1 MSDLL
6 HQERVARAA
15 LCRLAEPGDPR
26 LAGLVAELGAVR
38 VHSHLAAER
47 DLAGVLSDVA
57 ARLSSLDPETDLEQA
72 AGRGLRFVIPGD
84 PEWPQ
89 SLADLDHA
97 PVIQGRGGQPLGL
110 WVRGPLNLAELRCPV
125 SIVGSRSATTYGV
138 QAATDIAAEIAS
150 SGTAVI
156 SGAAFGI
163 DQAAHRGALGARGCT
178 VAVLACGADRSYPA
192 AHQSL
197 IQHIAEVG
205 AVVSEVAPGCAP
217 TKLRFLAR
225 NRLIAALAR
234 GTVVVEAALRSG
246 ALNTA
251 NWSNGLNRALMG
263 VPGPITSAPSQGV
276 HELLRSGATTLVTN
290 GADVLEVVGASGD
303 HAQSFPRGE
312 ERASD
317 RLTLRQRQVLDAVP
331 VAHGVAADSIARTAG
346 IGLVEVRSV
355 LAKLTSV
362 GLAEFTESGWRL
374 TSEAPAP

>member
-1 MSDLL
+1 VSDLQ

-38 VHSHLAAER
+38 VHAHLAAER

-57 ARLSSLDPETDLEQA
+57 ARLVSLDPEADLARA
-72 AGRGLRFVIPGD
+72 ATAGLRFVIPGD
-84 PEWPQ
+84 PEWPTG
-89 SLADLDHA
+89 LDDLGRA
-97 PVIQGRGGQPLGL
+97 PVIQGRGGPPLGL
-110 WVRGPLNLAELRCPV
+110 WVRGPLNLAEIRCPV

-138 QAATDIAAEIAS
+138 QAAGDIAAEIAS
-150 SGTAVI
+150 AGAAVI

-192 AHQSL
+192 AHQAL
-197 IQHIAEVG
+197 IRHIGEIG
-205 AVVSEVAPGCAP
+205 AVVSEAAPGCAP

-251 NWSNGLNRALMG
+251 NWSHGLNRALMG

-276 HELLRSGATTLVTN
+276 HELLRAGAASVVTS
-290 GADVLEVVGASGD
+290 GADVLEVVGAAGE
-303 HAQSFPRGE
+303 HTQPLARGE
-312 ERASD
+312 DRVSD

-331 VAHGVAADSIARTAG
+331 VGHGVAADSIARTAG
-346 IGLVEVRSV
+346 IGLVEVRSA
-355 LAKLTSV
+355 LARLAGV

-374 TSEAPAP
+374 TSEAPAR

>member
-1 MSDLL
+1 MSDPLR
-6 HQERVARAA
+6 QERVARAA

-38 VHSHLAAER
+38 VHAHLAAER
-47 DLAGVLSDVA
+47 DLGGVLSDVA
-57 ARLSSLDPETDLEQA
+57 ARLINLDPETDLEEA
-72 AGRGLRFVIPGD
+72 ADKGLRFVIPGD

-89 SLADLDHA
+89 SLDDLDHA

-110 WVRGPLNLAELRCPV
+110 WVRGPLDLGALGCPV
-125 SIVGSRSATTYGV
+125 AIVGSRSATTYGV
-138 QAATDIAAEIAS
+138 QAAADIAADIAS
-150 SGTAVI
+150 SDVAVI

-178 VAVLACGADRSYPA
+178 VAVLACGADRSYPT
-192 AHQSL
+192 AHQGL
-197 IQHIAEVG
+197 IRHIAEVG

-217 TKLRFLAR
+217 TKLRFLSR

-263 VPGPITSAPSQGV
+263 VPGPITSAQSQGV
-276 HELLRSGATTLVTN
+276 HELLRSGATSLVTS
-290 GADVLEVVGASGD
+290 GADVLEVVGAAGD
-303 HAQSFPRGE
+303 HVQPFARGE

-346 IGLVEVRSV
+346 IGLVEVRSA
-355 LAKLTSV
+355 LARLASL

-374 TSEAPAP
+374 SSEAPAH

>member
-38 VHSHLAAER
+38 VHAHLIAER
-47 DLAGVLSDVA
+47 DLGGVLSDVA
-57 ARLSSLDPETDLEQA
+57 ARLVRLDPETDLKQA
-72 AGRGLRFVIPGD
+72 AATGLRFVIPGD
-84 PEWPQ
+84 QEWPPG
-89 SLADLDHA
+89 LDDLQHA
-97 PVIQGRGGQPLGL
+97 PVLQGRGGPPMGL
-110 WVRGPLNLAELRCPV
+110 WVRGPLNLAELRYPV
-125 SIVGSRSATTYGV
+125 AIVGSRSATTYGV
-138 QAATDIAAEIAS
+138 QAAADIAADVALT
-150 SGTAVI
+150 GAAVI

-163 DQAAHRGALGARGCT
+163 DQAAHRGALGAGGCT

-197 IQHIAEVG
+197 IRHIAEVG
-205 AVVSEVAPGCAP
+205 AVVSEVAPGHAP

-251 NWSNGLNRALMG
+251 NWSHGLNRVLMG
-263 VPGPITSAPSQGV
+263 VPGPITSAQSQGV
-276 HELLRSGATTLVTN
+276 HELLRSGSGSLVTS
-290 GADVLEVVGASGD
+290 GADVLEVVGGAGD
-303 HAQSFPRGE
+303 HTQPFARGE
-312 ERASD
+312 ERLSD

-331 VAHGVAADSIARTAG
+331 VANGVAADSIARTAG
-346 IGLVEVRSV
+346 IGLVETRSA
-355 LAKLTSV
+355 LARLASV